1 MVATQES
8 INSRSCSVLEIKLS
22 VFLKGGH
29 LTRSGSTSTPPKVR
43 EKTIT
48 KTKNTHSHIPRSLTF
63 LLNQFNIPLGSLQ
76 HYKSQIFL
84 NIRTT
89 IETPKNG
96 GTVMTGR
103 RHQNP

>member
-1 MVATQES
+1 MKKSLKISAERRFGLT
-8 INSRSCSVLEIKLS
+8 LEY
-22 VFLKGGH
+22 VH
-29 LTRSGSTSTPPKVR
+29 PPKVR

-48 KTKNTHSHIPRSLTF
+48 KTKNTHRHIPRSLTF

-96 GTVMTGR
+96 GTLIDGATNIRDANVFHDPTTLF
-103 RHQNP
+103 PPEI